1 LAGWVASLRPS
12 GFSWASWATVD
23 KSRIY
28 RLSFLLLCGLSL
40 FVGGRGFT
48 HAAACWRPENVA
60 ISRFCVVYTIVEFAL
75 VSLEHYEVRFV
86 SPLYWVQV
94 LTLVQ
99 LLSTETCTSSFGRS
113 VSTVWQRLRG
123 EASPPAATQS
133 SVRSPVRRVLKGNV
147 SAGVATTEVRTPDRG
162 ILRDCAQAIAAIRRC
177 GSLHHLE

>member
-1 LAGWVASLRPS
+1 MRLVREHPEAYLQKVVWNLRRSAFGGVIVQMPTREGPVGRTRSERLRAVASLRLS
-12 GFSWASWATVD
+12 GFSWAFWTIVD

-40 FVGGRGFT
+40 FLGGRGFT

-75 VSLEHYEVRFV
+75 VSLGHYEVRFV

-99 LLSTETCTSSFGRS
+99 LLSTETCTSPFGRS

-123 EASPPAATQS
+123 EASPPAAT
-133 SVRSPVRRVLKGNV
+133 
-147 SAGVATTEVRTPDRG
+147 
-162 ILRDCAQAIAAIRRC
+162 
-177 GSLHHLE
+177 